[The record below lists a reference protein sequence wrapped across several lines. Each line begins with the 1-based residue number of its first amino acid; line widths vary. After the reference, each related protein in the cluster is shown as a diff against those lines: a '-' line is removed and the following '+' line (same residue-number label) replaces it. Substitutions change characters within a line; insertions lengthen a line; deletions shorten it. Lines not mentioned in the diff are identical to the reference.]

1 MKSTEVLGK
10 MKTTEPV
17 MAWKAGK
24 HTNLIAFAQ
33 TCSKDL
39 SNLIIIMKTGSL
51 RSRFQMDSTQTQ
63 MRKEH
68 EG

>member
-24 HTNLIAFAQ
+24 HTNLIAFTQ

-39 SNLIIIMKTGSL
+39 S
-51 RSRFQMDSTQTQ
+51 
-63 MRKEH
+63 
-68 EG
+68 